1 MDLFIARKISG
12 TIEHFM
18 TEDERQLS
26 RKVKIIRSDR
36 GGEFYGRT
44 TKINLL
50 HGPFAKYLEKHGI
63 YA

>member
-12 TIEHFM
+12 TVEHFM
-18 TEDERQLS
+18 TEVERQLN
-26 RKVKIIRSDR
+26 RKVKIIRSR

-44 TKINLL
+44 TKISQL
-50 HGPFAKYLEKHGI
+50 HGPFAKYLEKHDI